1 MGQDLEAG
9 PDLADD
15 LVRSLG
21 LSAGEPAPPDA
32 LLEAVE
38 DGGGC
43 QEAGR
48 LVGEVIVE
56 AGVAD
61 DRLRHPPELL
71 HVDGQGE
78 VEAGQHMVQVVQGG
92 ARAQLPAKLRKDQQL
107 PLLENDVKS
116 K

>member
-1 MGQDLEAG
+1 MSQDLKAG
-9 PDLADD
+9 PDLSDD

-21 LSAGEPAPPDA
+21 LSAGEPAPSDA

-38 DGGGC
+38 DGGGR

-61 DRLRHPPELL
+61 DRLGHPPELL
-71 HVDGQGE
+71 HVDSQGE
-78 VEAGQHMVQVVQGG
+78 VEAGQHVIQVVQGG
-92 ARAQLPAKLRKDQQL
+92 ARAELPAQLRKDKQL
-107 PLLENDVKS
+107 PLLENDVRS

>member
-9 PDLADD
+9 SDLADD

-21 LSAGEPAPPDA
+21 LSAGEPAPPHA
-32 LLEAVE
+32 LLEAVQ
-38 DGGGC
+38 DGGGR

-61 DRLRHPPELL
+61 DGLGHPPQLL

-78 VEAGQHMVQVVQGG
+78 VEAGQHVVQVVQGG
-92 ARAQLPAKLRKDQQL
+92 ARAQLPAQLREDQQL
-107 PLLENDVKS
+107 PLLEMM
-116 K
+116 